1 MIPTPTF
8 KSRFVPVVE
17 IERAQDAVPLAQA
30 LLAGGV
36 DVIEIT
42 LRTSAGLEAIAAIAK
57 ANLPIHLGAGTV
69 LTAKQLAQVQD
80 AGATFALSP
89 GATPSLIAAAVKSG
103 FAFIPGVA
111 TASEV
116 MVLQDAGFELVK
128 FFPAVPSGGSAALG
142 AIAGPL
148 PTMKFIPTGGIG
160 LSNCSEFLKLAN
172 VRAVGGS
179 WLTPKSLI
187 RNGQWQ
193 ELTQL
198 CLEAQRIAAL

>member
-1 MIPTPTF
+1 VIPTPTF

-17 IERAQDAVPLAQA
+17 LERSQDAVPLAQA

-42 LRTSAGLEAIAAIAK
+42 LRTAAGLEAIAAIAK

-69 LTAKQLAQVQD
+69 LTAAQLAQVQD
-80 AGATFALSP
+80 AGASFALSP
-89 GATPSLIAAAVKSG
+89 GATASLIAAAIKSG
-103 FAFIPGVA
+103 FAFIPGVT

-128 FFPAVPSGGSAALG
+128 FFPAVPAGGASALS

-148 PTMKFIPTGGIG
+148 PAIKFIPTGGIG
-160 LSNCSEFLKLAN
+160 PVNSAEFLKLSN

-179 WLTPKSLI
+179 WLTPKALI
-187 RNGQWQ
+187 RDGQWQ
-193 ELTQL
+193 QITQL
-198 CLEAQRIAAL
+198 CLNAQRP